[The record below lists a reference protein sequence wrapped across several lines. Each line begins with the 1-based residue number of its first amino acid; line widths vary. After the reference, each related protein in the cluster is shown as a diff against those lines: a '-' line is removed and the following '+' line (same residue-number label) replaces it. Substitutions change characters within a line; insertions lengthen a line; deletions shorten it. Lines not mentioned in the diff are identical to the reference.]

1 MGELISEGAFGV
13 LPPGN
18 SYVKEGGIRFLR
30 ATELQNDNRID
41 WSACLRAPIEFAR
54 HERAQLKIGDILIA
68 VKGATIA
75 SEKSICTVASLDEQT
90 IINGS
95 IFRFQPTDET
105 TSAFLREVLSSN
117 FIKQQ
122 MKASLILNN
131 AVDYLS
137 RTSLDSLALPL
148 PAIQTQRLLVVK
160 MEAARATRKQ
170 KLAEADGLLAG
181 VDDFVLQQ
189 LGLTV
194 PQEEKLLAFAV
205 RLGEMLPA
213 RVDSHFYKPYL
224 RKTEEAIVG
233 LPFQKVA
240 LHTLLD
246 SAPIN
251 GIDAREYLATGQRY
265 LRVQNVRPY
274 ELLLSDVKY
283 VASESTKDVS
293 LKSGDVLLTRKG
305 TFGVATTVSSEA
317 EDCLISSEIIL
328 LRLRQ
333 SVRCLPD
340 YLVAW
345 LNNSMAQRLLERYK
359 TGGIM
364 GHITQDVV
372 SEFPV
377 PLPPLPIQQAIANEI
392 TRCREQARRLRDD
405 ANTGWQAAKTRFE
418 AQLLGDY

>member
-1 MGELISEGAFGV
+1 M
-13 LPPGN
+13 PPGN
-18 SYVKEGGIRFLR
+18 SYVEEGGIRFLR
-30 ATELQNDNRID
+30 ATELQTDNQID
-41 WSACLRAPIEFAR
+41 WNACLRAPIEFAR
-54 HERAQLKIGDILIA
+54 HERAQLKTGDILIA

-75 SEKSICTVASLDEQT
+75 SEKSICTVETLDEQT
-90 IINGS
+90 IVNGS
-95 IFRFQPTDET
+95 IFRFQPTAET

-148 PAIQTQRLLVVK
+148 PTIQTQRLLVK
-160 MEAARATRKQ
+160 EMEAARANRKQ
-170 KLAEADGLLAG
+170 KLAEADALLAG
-181 VDDFVLQQ
+181 VDNFVLQQ
-189 LGLTV
+189 LGLIV
-194 PQEEKLLAFAV
+194 PQEEKRLAFAV

-213 RVDSHFYKPYL
+213 RVDSNFYKPYL
-224 RKTEEAIVG
+224 RKTEEAVVG
-233 LPFQKVA
+233 LPFKKMA

-274 ELLLSDVKY
+274 ELLLNDVKY
-283 VASESTKDVS
+283 VESASTKDVS

-305 TFGVATTVSSEA
+305 TFGVATAVPLEA

-333 SVRCLPD
+333 SVSCLPD

-372 SEFPV
+372 SDFPI
-377 PLPPLPIQQAIANEI
+377 PLPPLSIQETIASEV
-392 TRCREQARRLRDD
+392 TRRRNQARRLRTE
-405 ANTGWQAAKTRFE
+405 AETGWQAAKRWFE
-418 AQLLGDY
+418 EQLLGPVQP

>member
-1 MGELISEGAFGV
+1 MEFGETIKLFNGDLPYIGLANVESEFGNFIPTDEESPEGTCRMYEAGQV
-13 LPPGN
+13 LYG
-18 SYVKEGGIRFLR
+18 KLR
-30 ATELQNDNRID
+30 PYLNKVHIPHNNGQCSTEFY
-41 WSACLRAPIEFAR
+41 CLTAKD
-54 HERAQLKIGDILIA
+54 RAQLSHEFLA
-68 VKGATIA
+68 
-75 SEKSICTVASLDEQT
+75 
-90 IINGS
+90 
-95 IFRFQPTDET
+95 
-105 TSAFLREVLSSN
+105 AFLISKPFLSQTVHMMTGNTHPRIQREDFEEIV
-117 FIKQQ
+117 I
-122 MKASLILNN
+122 
-131 AVDYLS
+131 
-137 RTSLDSLALPL
+137 PL
-148 PAIQTQRLLVVK
+148 PPLDIQQILVK
-160 MEAARATRKQ
+160 DMEAARATRKQ
-170 KLAEADGLLAG
+170 KLAEADALLAG
-181 VDDFVLQQ
+181 VDGFVLQQ
-189 LGLTV
+189 LGLVV
-194 PQEEKLLAFAV
+194 PQEEKRLAFAV
-205 RLGEMLPA
+205 RLRETLPA
-213 RVDSHFYKPYL
+213 RMDSHFYKPYL
-224 RKTEEAIVG
+224 RKTEEAIAD
-233 LPFQKVA
+233 LPFQKMA

-246 SAPIN
+246 SDPIN

-305 TFGVATTVSSEA
+305 TFGVATAVPSEA

-377 PLPPLPIQQAIANEI
+377 PLPPLSIQQAIADEI
-392 TRCREQARRLRDD
+392 THCREQARRLRDD
-405 ANTGWQAAKTRFE
+405 ANTGWQAARTRFE
-418 AQLLGDY
+418 VQLLGEV